1 MNVVD
6 SSGWLEYFAD
16 GANADIFAEP
26 LEDIANVLVPAICY
40 YEVFKV
46 VLRERNESDALQV
59 LALMHQGITIDLTPD
74 IAVQAAKNSLQYH
87 LPMADSIIFTVAK
100 QFDSTLWTQDVDFK
114 NLQVYDISPK
124 NKFIIYTASNSLDRI
139 AAVGN

>member
-16 GANADIFAEP
+16 GVNADFFAEP

-46 VLRERNESDALQV
+46 ILREKNESDALQV
-59 LALMHQGITIDLTPD
+59 LALMHQGITIDINSD
-74 IAVQAAKNSLQYH
+74 IAVQAAKNSLQYR
-87 LPMADSIIFTVAK
+87 LPMAHSIIFTAAK
-100 QFDSTLWTQDVDFK
+100 QFDSTLWTQDGDLK
-114 NLQVYDISPK
+114 NLAGVRYIPK
-124 NKFIIYTASNSLDRI
+124 K
-139 AAVGN
+139 

>member
-46 VLRERNESDALQV
+46 ILRERNESDALQV
-59 LALMHQGITIDLTPD
+59 LALMYQGITIDINSD
-74 IAVQAAKNSLQYH
+74 IAVQAAKNSLQYR

-100 QFDSTLWTQDVDFK
+100 QFDQSFLLLTMK
-114 NLQVYDISPK
+114 SNLQLLNDVRQLTIH
-124 NKFIIYTASNSLDRI
+124 
-139 AAVGN
+139 

>member
-46 VLRERNESDALQV
+46 ILRERNESDALQV
-59 LALMHQGITIDLTPD
+59 LALMYQGITIDINSD
-74 IAVQAAKNSLQYH
+74 IAVQAAKNSLQYR
-87 LPMADSIIFTVAK
+87 LPMADSIIFKIMKGKIQYISLA
-100 QFDSTLWTQDVDFK
+100 LDF
-114 NLQVYDISPK
+114 
-124 NKFIIYTASNSLDRI
+124 
-139 AAVGN
+139 AACGFFLFSKKR

>member
-1 MNVVD
+1 MNVID

-46 VLRERNESDALQV
+46 ILRERNESDALQV
-59 LALMHQGITIDLTPD
+59 LALMHQGITIDINSD
-74 IAVQAAKNSLQYH
+74 IAVQAAKNSLQYR
-87 LPMADSIIFTVAK
+87 LPMADSIIFTIAK
-100 QFDSTLWTQDVDFK
+100 QFGSTLWTQNVDFK
-114 NLQVYDISPK
+114 DLAGVRYIPK
-124 NKFIIYTASNSLDRI
+124 K
-139 AAVGN
+139 

>member
-40 YEVFKV
+40 YEV
-46 VLRERNESDALQV
+46 
-59 LALMHQGITIDLTPD
+59 D
-74 IAVQAAKNSLQYH
+74 IAVQAAKNSLQYR

-100 QFDSTLWTQDVDFK
+100 QFDSTLWTQDADFK
-114 NLQVYDISPK
+114 DLAGVRYIPK
-124 NKFIIYTASNSLDRI
+124 K
-139 AAVGN
+139 